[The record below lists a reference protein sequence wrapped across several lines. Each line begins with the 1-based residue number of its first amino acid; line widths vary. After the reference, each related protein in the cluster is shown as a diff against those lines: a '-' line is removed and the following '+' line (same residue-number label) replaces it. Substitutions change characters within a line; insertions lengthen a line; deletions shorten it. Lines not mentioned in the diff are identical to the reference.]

1 MYPASFSTSDDE
13 LVKKHE
19 KNVKV
24 FVRIF
29 PLVKPCESCAK
40 ISADGKVR
48 FM

>member
-1 MYPASFSTSDDE
+1 MYPASLSMSDDE
-13 LVKKHE
+13 PIKKYE
-19 KNVKV
+19 NNVKV
-24 FVRIF
+24 FVRIL